1 MIPYYSNMFFRNP
14 AINSKI
20 AIDNNLN
27 DISEI
32 DVQIGEPENLITMSE
47 EDQHDSLLK
56 TDKSK
61 IKNND
66 KSSKGRTDKSDIL

>member
-1 MIPYYSNMFFRNP
+1 MFFRNP